1 MEAGE
6 SGGKAS
12 RRVLRVTVCCRHR
25 GAGEAEVYTLRLADM
40 RWDVRDRCRV
50 CRREQVVY

>member
-12 RRVLRVTVCCRHR
+12 RKVLRVTVCCRHR